1 MRRAALALGAALLFA
16 ITSDPAIAQREV
28 GANPRQGGA
37 APRGG
42 AVARGG
48 DGSAQAQG
56 RGGQGRGRG
65 RGAVVQGSSI
75 IRGVVTAA
83 DTNTPLR
90 RAQVV
95 ASSAQNGPPRAA
107 SSDANGRFELAGLP
121 AGQWTVTASKGGFVS
136 QQYGQRRSLES
147 VAPIDLGDGQRFTA
161 NFALSRGGVIT
172 GRISDEYGDPVTG
185 ARVEVLRLQ
194 TAQGRRRL
202 VPAGTANQTDDTGA
216 FRVYGLPPG
225 EYYVTASTGLID
237 AVKRDPPVYYPGT
250 WNFAEAQPISLA
262 AGAQASADFQI
273 VNATRA
279 GTVSG
284 IVVNSSGAPAAGAM
298 VNLTSDALSQAPG
311 AQSALMLHDDAAA
324 DGTFTIQNVPP
335 GPYVLSAQMPMRELD
350 AGFIAAQ
357 RDALRTAGG
366 PPPPP
371 MFNMPETATQP
382 IVVTSE
388 GVSGI
393 TLNTRSGGRVIGRF
407 VADTGVTRRLP
418 TGLIARLRS
427 SSSPGGMQMTM
438 NGGNDAGD
446 FQLAGIGGPSR
457 FEVEG
462 VPEGWAVKA
471 ILLDGE
477 DVTDETFDLSGK
489 TGTLRVVM
497 TDRLTSLTGTVQ
509 SNHEIR
515 DHNVVVFA
523 DDATKWT
530 VPSRFVRT
538 TRADADGRFQ
548 IRGLPPGERYL
559 AAAVEYLED
568 GEEQDRQL
576 LERMRSRATSV
587 TLGDGEPRS
596 IQLDL
601 QGR

>member
-216 FRVYGLPPG
+216 FRVYGLDPG
-225 EYYVTASTGLID
+225 EYYVGARFQVAFQPGD
-237 AVKRDPPVYYPGT
+237 RPPANFAPVYYPGT
-250 WNFAEAQPISLA
+250 GNLADALRIKVEASAEQSGINFAVIPVRVVTISGTVTDTAGSPAQAVIALQSTSAIDGPLNVRAQSRSSPDGSFSINDVAPGEYTLEVNTVQGRGGATAPEVASIPLVVGSDDVTGLAIVTSKGGAIRGSVATDGGTRPTTTNLQVSAQPIGGGLR
-262 AGAQASADFQI
+262 GTGLVAQ
-273 VNATRA
+273 V
-279 GTVSG
+279 G
-284 IVVNSSGAPAAGAM
+284 SSGTFELAG
-298 VNLTSDALSQAPG
+298 L
-311 AQSALMLHDDAAA
+311 
-324 DGTFTIQNVPP
+324 
-335 GPYVLSAQMPMRELD
+335 
-350 AGFIAAQ
+350 AGSY
-357 RDALRTAGG
+357 ALR
-366 PPPPP
+366 
-371 MFNMPETATQP
+371 
-382 IVVTSE
+382 VD
-388 GVSGI
+388 
-393 TLNTRSGGRVIGRF
+393 RVP
-407 VADTGVTRRLP
+407 D
-418 TGLIARLRS
+418 
-427 SSSPGGMQMTM
+427 
-438 NGGNDAGD
+438 
-446 FQLAGIGGPSR
+446 
-457 FEVEG
+457 
-462 VPEGWAVKA
+462 GWAVKSITLNGREMA
-471 ILLDGE
+471 
-477 DVTDETFDLSGK
+477 DVAFDVRGTDQIAARIVL
-489 TGTLRVVM
+489 
-497 TDRLTSLTGTVQ
+497 TDRINELTGTVRAGGQ
-509 SNHEIR
+509 ASANAS
-515 DHNVVVFA
+515 VVVFPEDPA
-523 DDATKWT
+523 FWPF
-530 VPSRFVRT
+530 PSRRVRT
-538 TRADADGRFQ
+538 TRVDKDGVFRL
-548 IRGLPPGERYL
+548 RALPPGQRYL
-559 AAAVEYLED
+559 AIAVDYLEQ
-568 GEEQDRQL
+568 GEFQDPEFLQ
-576 LERMRSRATSV
+576 RMKPRGVAI
-587 TLGDGEPRS
+587 TLGDGETKNIELPLIER
-596 IQLDL
+596 
-601 QGR
+601 